1 MILWFVFCVLLQHS
15 LPGMSSDTSRKLP
28 LEVGENGASSSHDG
42 LLLELDHLD
51 LLASGHHVLVL
62 DAHNTATPL
71 ASKLL
76 VFIVVLAEGGLE
88 SGKVSEV
95 FLPHFGESEASS
107 SLHVNEFTEVGLSA
121 DEAVRDT
128 GLAAK
133 SREEDNHLNG
143 VNIVSNHNEGSTL
156 LLNKLGNVVQ
166 SELDVDGLV
175 GLGSRLVSGNSGE
188 TFLLGLTGLRAIF
201 GKQFKEL
208 SGLVTLK
215 STVELCDGWRNL
227 QALEQD
233 ALLTLNTDVLGP
245 SNEAGQIS
253 LRLDVSTDS
262 KVAWVLFEQRV
273 FISGGGL
280 ACNEYFPFRWGS
292 WHNQ

>member
-1 MILWFVFCVLLQHS
+1 
-15 LPGMSSDTSRKLP
+15 MSSDTSRKLP
-28 LEVGENGASSSHDG
+28 LEGGEKRASSSHDS

-51 LLASGHHVLVL
+51 LLTGGHHVLVL
-62 DAHNTATPL
+62 DAHNTTTPL
-71 ASKLL
+71 TSKLL
-76 VFIVVLAEGGLE
+76 VFVVVLGEGGLE
-88 SGKVSEV
+88 SSKVLEV
-95 FLPHFGESEASS
+95 FLPHVSESEAGS
-107 SLHVNEFTEVGLSA
+107 SLHVDEFTKVGLAA
-121 DEAVRDT
+121 DKAVRDS

-133 SREEDNHLNG
+133 SWEEDNHFNG
-143 VNIVSNHNEGSTL
+143 VNIVSNDNEGSTL
-156 LLNKLGNVVQ
+156 LFNKLGDVVQ
-166 SELDVDGLV
+166 AELDVEGLVSLGSGLV
-175 GLGSRLVSGNSGE
+175 GGNSGE

-208 SGLVTLK
+208 SGLVAFE
-215 STVELCDGWRNL
+215 STVELCDGWRDL

-273 FISGGGL
+273 FICGGFL
-280 ACNEYFPFRWGS
+280 A
-292 WHNQ
+292 